1 METPRST
8 ENVVSLFGS
17 KEKTEAKKI
26 SASPEQEQNPT
37 RDAYEIFL
45 EAMQRNKDNRDKLQ
59 KERLKANK
67 GVLRSYR
74 ITDK

>member
-8 ENVVSLFGS
+8 DNVVSIFAKKDEETS
-17 KEKTEAKKI
+17 KEKKKPVTE
-26 SASPEQEQNPT
+26 Q
-37 RDAYEIFL
+37 DAYEIFL
-45 EAMQRNKDNRDKLQ
+45 EAMKKNKTNVDRLR
-59 KERLKANK
+59 KERNKANK